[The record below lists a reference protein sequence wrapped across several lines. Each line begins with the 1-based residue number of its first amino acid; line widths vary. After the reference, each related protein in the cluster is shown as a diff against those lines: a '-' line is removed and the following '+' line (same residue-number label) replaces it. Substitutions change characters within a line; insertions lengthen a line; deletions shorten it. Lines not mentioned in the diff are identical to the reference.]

1 MDSGQYGE
9 AGDTSAMELESN
21 NYSAVLLKDSG
32 RKEIIKSNIPQE
44 NLNVG
49 SINDNNSITNIINSI
64 EVNSGEKELLI
75 VNNFEFKFSYLYNGP
90 YYAYIQHSSKN
101 IGRLHEMAVGRLL
114 HEELGIKSSIKE
126 VSKAGYN
133 RIKVELE
140 LSHLLKKLAK
150 QVIIV

>member
-49 SINDNNSITNIINSI
+49 SINDNNSITNIINST

-75 VNNFEFKFSYLYNGP
+75 VNNFEFKFSHLYNGP
-90 YYAYIQHSSKN
+90 YYSYIQHSSKN

-133 RIKVELE
+133 RIKVEMKT
-140 LSHLLKKLAK
+140 LKDVGYSFILW
-150 QVIIV
+150 Q